1 MARVE
6 RRSVVEVAVLEVA
19 PGSRSLNGVVGIHK
33 VVGEHRRERVDIM
46 GVPGA
51 DSAVIQCDEL
61 IFVHL
66 CLPML
71 SRDGAAGPFSIKM
84 LRSERYRKSQNAHR
98 TRLVSHTADAAVG
111 RQMVTRN

>member
-51 DSAVIQCDEL
+51 DSAVICAMSSSL
-61 IFVHL
+61 FISA
-66 CLPML
+66 
-71 SRDGAAGPFSIKM
+71 SRC
-84 LRSERYRKSQNAHR
+84 
-98 TRLVSHTADAAVG
+98 
-111 RQMVTRN
+111 

>member
-51 DSAVIQCDEL
+51 DSAVI
-61 IFVHL
+61 
-66 CLPML
+66 
-71 SRDGAAGPFSIKM
+71 
-84 LRSERYRKSQNAHR
+84 
-98 TRLVSHTADAAVG
+98 
-111 RQMVTRN
+111 